1 MEDLKK
7 NEKQIFFCLNEEIES
22 FKKNE
27 KIDVLLNERTKK
39 MEI

>member
-1 MEDLKK
+1 MK
-7 NEKQIFFCLNEEIES
+7 NKYFFLNEEIES

-27 KIDVLLNERTKK
+27 KIDFLLNERTKK